1 MNILAK
7 DYVYIGMVKTGST
20 YIRRTLRLIDRLEGN
35 FHERFNPE
43 TIHELPPEWRSLPVF
58 GTIRNPWTWYPANWK
73 WFAREGAETDK
84 RSYLLPGMPPSRY
97 TGNMSFEEWVRKDPA
112 VLVSESYY
120 YYTPDMPLLRMENMV
135 EDLTRMLE
143 KIRGPL
149 SEQTKEIIRKAPLQ
163 NKNPN
168 LPPPWT
174 DELKALVIKGA
185 RPIFEKY
192 YPEELDK
199 WGTI

>member
-1 MNILAK
+1 MNIIAN
-7 DYVYIGMVKTGST
+7 DYVYVGMVKTGST
-20 YIRRTLRLIDRLEGN
+20 YIRRTLRLIDKLEGN

-43 TIHELPPEWRSLPVF
+43 TVHELPTKVRHLPCF

-73 WFAREGAETDK
+73 WFSEDRFSGDT

-112 VLVSESYY
+112 VLLSEFYY
-120 YYTPDMPLLRMENMV
+120 YYTPNVPLIRMENMV
-135 EDLTRMLE
+135 EDLTRVLE
-143 KIRGPL
+143 DIRGPL
-149 SEQTKEIIRKAPLQ
+149 SEQAKNIIKEAPIQ
-163 NKNPN
+163 NKNPS
-168 LPPPWT
+168 PPPGWT
-174 DELKALVIKGA
+174 DELQGLVIKGA

-199 WGTI
+199 WGIT